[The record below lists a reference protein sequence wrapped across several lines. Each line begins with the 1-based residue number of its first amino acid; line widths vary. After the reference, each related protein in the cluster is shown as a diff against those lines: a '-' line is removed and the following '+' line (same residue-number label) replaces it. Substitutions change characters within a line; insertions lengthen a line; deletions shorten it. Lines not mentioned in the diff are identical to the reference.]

1 MKGISLFFS
10 FFFLF
15 FPMCLTL
22 AHTPPSP
29 PASSRL
35 LPPPPTTFRH
45 LLPPPAT
52 SCRLPPAD
60 TPAVREE
67 KGACFR
73 LVGLGKQCLHPV
85 SVQLSKQLCCC
96 SVGKAWGPRC
106 DKCPSPGTGKARAKK
121 KKTIKH
127 LHPSGVERQSRA
139 SERGTAGSARAL
151 HLSSTCPPPLLHHPP
166 LPAWVSLFCRLVAS
180 HCDHRP
186 APPCSSNQI
195 LTPFYNEAVRRDKQN
210 RCRE

>member
-1 MKGISLFFS
+1 MCLFIYLPLAHCFSSFLCVCVCGDSGEGNFFIFLFLFS
-10 FFFLF
+10 FLSYVSHSG
-15 FPMCLTL
+15 
-22 AHTPPSP
+22 AHPSLSP
-29 PASSRL
+29 HL
-35 LPPPPTTFRH
+35 LPPPPTTSHH

-121 KKTIKH
+121 KTKNNQTP
-127 LHPSGVERQSRA
+127 PSL
-139 SERGTAGSARAL
+139 RGGATEQGFRKRHCWVCPCPLPLL
-151 HLSSTCPPPLLHHPP
+151 HLSSTIPLSLHGF
-166 LPAWVSLFCRLVAS
+166 L
-180 HCDHRP
+180 
-186 APPCSSNQI
+186 CS
-195 LTPFYNEAVRRDKQN
+195 VV
-210 RCRE
+210 

>member
-10 FFFLF
+10 FFLLF

-29 PASSRL
+29 PTSSRL
-35 LPPPPTTFRH
+35 LPPPPATSCH

-121 KKTIKH
+121 KKQKNNQTP
-127 LHPSGVERQSRA
+127 PSL
-139 SERGTAGSARAL
+139 RGGETEQGFRKRRCWVCP
-151 HLSSTCPPPLLHHPP
+151 CPPPLLHLSSTSPP
-166 LPAWVSLFCRLVAS
+166 PSPSPCMGFSVLSFSCFSLRS
-180 HCDHRP
+180 PPRP
-186 APPCSSNQI
+186 ALFVQSDSNTF
-195 LTPFYNEAVRRDKQN
+195 L
-210 RCRE
+210 